1 MPVLIYIGCV
11 NFVVSSLTDKY
22 VLLRASCMPPM
33 ISADTARV
41 ACEIGLV
48 AGVAHCAVGI
58 WMLGQQEVFPSST
71 LGGLPVD
78 VSDGLFTKLSTRMF
92 TTATVPLTLVLCVML
107 IWYLFRIVVFVVGS
121 TIGVQLRMLTTA
133 CCPTK
138 RFAIVKDEEAAEGSV
153 DPDGTLLFAEHR
165 RMMER
170 RGLLVSYLPE
180 NNRAYKQIIA
190 AIRDLA
196 DRKRGAT
203 PEKTAPDTSVE
214 HAALTDAEVATPE

>member
-1 MPVLIYIGCV
+1 
-11 NFVVSSLTDKY
+11 
-22 VLLRASCMPPM
+22 
-33 ISADTARV
+33 
-41 ACEIGLV
+41 
-48 AGVAHCAVGI
+48 
-58 WMLGQQEVFPSST
+58 
-71 LGGLPVD
+71 
-78 VSDGLFTKLSTRMF
+78 
-92 TTATVPLTLVLCVML
+92 
-107 IWYLFRIVVFVVGS
+107 
-121 TIGVQLRMLTTA
+121 MLTTA